1 MLKYTQHFP
10 VIEGEAR
17 IFKKSAI
24 AAALVV
30 SFLFTSVEI
39 ASACTIFTVSDEDT
53 VFFGNNEDYSNPNTY
68 YWVDIPEDGKYGGV
82 YFGFD
87 NFWPQ
92 GGINE
97 KGLAFDINS
106 LPETP
111 LNNHPEYPYFDDY
124 EGYSILRNCATIE
137 ETIEHVQQFNWGSSM
152 GGQVHVADASG
163 DAVVIGPGIDG
174 ELAFT
179 RKPAGDGFII
189 STNFNV
195 AEGFEYDNDCDRYE
209 TALDMLSAVGKEED
223 LTLDYVSSVLDA
235 VHVRGMGTNTLYSTV
250 YDLKNGKIFVY
261 YYHKYDEAVELN
273 VTETLSTVKE
283 PVALSELFS
292 SQIVEAAESE
302 HSKYVLLEIFLKTL
316 IIIVPIAA
324 VILIFFFIRRRRKRV
339 EKTGESGGSI

>member
-1 MLKYTQHFP
+1 M
-10 VIEGEAR
+10 AR
-17 IFKKSAI
+17 IIKKSVI
-24 AAALVV
+24 AAALAV
-30 SFLFTSVEI
+30 SFLLISVEI
-39 ASACTIFTVSDEDT
+39 ASACTIFTVSDEHT
-53 VFFGNNEDYSNPNTY
+53 VFFGNNEDFSNPNSY

-111 LNNHPEYPYFDDY
+111 INNHPENPYFDDY
-124 EGYSILRNCATIE
+124 EGYSILRNCATVE
-137 ETIEHVQQFNWGSSM
+137 EAIEHVQQFNWGTEM

-163 DAVVIGPGIDG
+163 DAVVIGPGVDG

-179 RKPAGDGFII
+179 RKAVGDGFII

-195 AEGFEYDNDCDRYE
+195 AEGYEYDNDCDRYE

-235 VHVRGMGTNTLYSTV
+235 VHIQGMGSNTVYSTI

-261 YYHKYDEAVELN
+261 YYHNYDEVVELN
-273 VTETLSTVKE
+273 VAETLATVRE

-292 SQIVEAAESE
+292 AQVVEAAESE
-302 HSKYVLLEIFLKTL
+302 HSRHVFLETLLKTL
-316 IIIVPIAA
+316 IIVVPLAA
-324 VILIFFFIRRRRKRV
+324 VILVFFFIRRRRKRA
-339 EKTGESGGSI
+339 SRY

>member
-1 MLKYTQHFP
+1 MDITISGNRKELNM
-10 VIEGEAR
+10 
-17 IFKKSAI
+17 FKKAVI
-24 AAALVV
+24 VFTLVV
-30 SFLFTSVEI
+30 SFLLTSTGI
-39 ASACTIFTVSDEDT
+39 ASACTIFTISDEDT

-68 YWVDIPEDGKYGGV
+68 YWVDTPGDGKYGGV

-106 LPETP
+106 LPEAP
-111 LNNHPEYPYFDDY
+111 LNPHPEHPYFNDY
-124 EGYSILRNCATIE
+124 EGYSILRNCATVE
-137 ETIEHVQQFNWGSSM
+137 EVIEHVQQFNWGSAM

-179 RKPAGDGFII
+179 RKTAGDGFII

-195 AEGFEYDNDCDRYE
+195 AEGYEYDNECDRYE
-209 TALDMLSAVGKEED
+209 TTLDMLSAVGTEEE

-235 VHVRGMGTNTLYSTV
+235 VHVQGMGTNTLYSTV

-261 YYHKYDEAVELN
+261 YYHKYDEVVELN
-273 VTETLSTVKE
+273 VAETISAVKE
-283 PVALSELFS
+283 PAALSELFPS
-292 SQIVEAAESE
+292 PTVEAAASE
-302 HSKYVLLEIFLKTL
+302 HSRYVFLEIFLKTL
-316 IIIVPIAA
+316 IIIVPLVA
-324 VILIFFFIRRRRKRV
+324 VILVFFFVRRRRKRAG
-339 EKTGESGGSI
+339 KFG